1 MMRGSWIACFGSAG
15 LVRLDATGGLS
26 ARNPRICAVSCGRR
40 EPQATWIGMSVQSGR
55 LR

>member
-1 MMRGSWIACFGSAG
+1 MMRGSRIACFGSVG

-26 ARNPRICAVSCGRR
+26 APNPRICAVSCGRR
-40 EPQATWIGMSVQSGR
+40 EQQATWIGMSVQSGR